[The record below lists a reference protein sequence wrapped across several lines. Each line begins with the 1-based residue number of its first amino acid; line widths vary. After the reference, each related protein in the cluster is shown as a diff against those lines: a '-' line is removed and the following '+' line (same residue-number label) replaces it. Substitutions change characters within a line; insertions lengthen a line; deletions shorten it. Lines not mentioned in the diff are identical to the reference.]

1 MLTFPSK
8 INGFEPNPGFAVRA
22 YMSSSPLTFLSV
34 GCTGSIII
42 FGIAVRN
49 FEYPLLDQ
57 APSAVNF
64 EYYWNSFWCMVL
76 TMTTV
81 GYGDIFP
88 VTHLGR
94 LTTILACIWG
104 MFIMSMIIV
113 TLTNIITLTSEE
125 NDAYIDLE
133 ESKEQ

>member
-1 MLTFPSK
+1 
-8 INGFEPNPGFAVRA
+8 
-22 YMSSSPLTFLSV
+22 V
-34 GCTGSIII
+34 GITSSIII
-42 FGIAVRN
+42 FGVAVRN

-64 EYYWNSFWCMVL
+64 EYYWNSFWCMIL

-113 TLTNIITLTSEE
+113 TLTNIITLTTEE
-125 NDAYIDLE
+125 QDAYNDLE
-133 ESKEQ
+133 ENEDLHKDLEKYAYLFINKYVSYLIKK